1 MDGTEKCSFLYTQEH
16 GRRVH
21 AVGNDEVFNLTN
33 IGVISTVSM
42 VQTYQLV
49 TVNTFSTV
57 PT

>member
-1 MDGTEKCSFLYTQEH
+1 M
-16 GRRVH
+16 GRRNAVSYILKRMGVGYK
-21 AVGNDEVFNLTN
+21 AVGDDQVFNLTN
-33 IGVISTVSM
+33 SGVISTVSM

>member
-1 MDGTEKCSFLYTQEH
+1 MEKCSFLYTQEQ

-21 AVGNDEVFNLTN
+21 AVGYDQVFNLTN
-33 IGVISTVSM
+33 IGIISTVSM

>member
-1 MDGTEKCSFLYTQEH
+1 M
-16 GRRVH
+16 GRRNAVSYILKSMGVGYK
-21 AVGNDEVFNLTN
+21 AVGDDQVFNLTN
-33 IGVISTVSM
+33 SGVISTVSM

>member
-1 MDGTEKCSFLYTQEH
+1 MGWRNAVSYILKSMGVGY
-16 GRRVH
+16 R
-21 AVGNDEVFNLTN
+21 AVGDDQVFNLTN
-33 IGVISTVSM
+33 IGIISTVSM